1 MLKFN
6 DFFASLECLTINIS
20 LKILIRYLELILLW
34 IGVVRIPY
42 FSEDDSAESSNAE
55 DEEESEAGETEPDT
69 EEAFLDEQLE
79 RRSNGGSSGPRPNL
93 APQHMQWALRQR
105 EPGRGPITTSGRLGM
120 SKFQSY
126 IIFFL
131 MFIKISKKKKKI
143 FFIMYCYI
151 WCL

>member
-1 MLKFN
+1 MCEYSA
-6 DFFASLECLTINIS
+6 FFIIIGVASL
-20 LKILIRYLELILLW
+20 
-34 IGVVRIPY
+34 PY

-120 SKFQSY
+120 SNFNPIYNFFSCITNYKA
-126 IIFFL
+126 IIRVVCFLVHFFL
-131 MFIKISKKKKKI
+131 LNEMFHRLKKSS
-143 FFIMYCYI
+143 
-151 WCL
+151 

>member
-1 MLKFN
+1 MKSCKSLGLKFHWTGV
-6 DFFASLECLTINIS
+6 ASL
-20 LKILIRYLELILLW
+20 
-34 IGVVRIPY
+34 PY

-126 IIFFL
+126 MCFL
-131 MFIKISKKKKKI
+131 
-143 FFIMYCYI
+143 
-151 WCL
+151 

>member
-1 MLKFN
+1 MMCYVIAYYRFQMKPLKIQQSVIAYFN
-6 DFFASLECLTINIS
+6 WTGVASL
-20 LKILIRYLELILLW
+20 
-34 IGVVRIPY
+34 PY

-120 SKFQSY
+120 SKFQ
-126 IIFFL
+126 FL
-131 MFIKISKKKKKI
+131 LF
-143 FFIMYCYI
+143 
-151 WCL
+151 

>member
-1 MLKFN
+1 MQTLFYWIGA
-6 DFFASLECLTINIS
+6 ASL
-20 LKILIRYLELILLW
+20 
-34 IGVVRIPY
+34 PY

-79 RRSNGGSSGPRPNL
+79 RRSNNGSSGPRPNL

-120 SKFQSY
+120 SKFQS
-126 IIFFL
+126 
-131 MFIKISKKKKKI
+131 
-143 FFIMYCYI
+143 
-151 WCL
+151 

>member
-1 MLKFN
+1 ML
-6 DFFASLECLTINIS
+6 IS
-20 LKILIRYLELILLW
+20 EIFLRYLELLFHW
-34 IGVVRIPY
+34 AGVASLPY

-105 EPGRGPITTSGRLGM
+105 EPSRGPITTSGRLGM

-126 IIFFL
+126 IHFSF
-131 MFIKISKKKKKI
+131 MFIETLK
-143 FFIMYCYI
+143 
-151 WCL
+151 